1 MFAGFGDG
9 VTHAKKALS
18 ERSISTRSAMSDQRL
33 DDLGMKKPC
42 V

>member
-9 VTHAKKALS
+9 VTHAKRAPS

-33 DDLGMKKPC
+33 DDLGMNKPR